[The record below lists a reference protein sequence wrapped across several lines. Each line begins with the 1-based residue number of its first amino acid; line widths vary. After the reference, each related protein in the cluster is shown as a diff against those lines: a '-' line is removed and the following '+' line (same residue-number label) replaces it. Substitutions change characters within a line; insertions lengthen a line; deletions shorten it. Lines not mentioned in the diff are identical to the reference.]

1 MSTYTATKARL
12 LRECDEVYELEGD
25 VGFLV
30 KRGGKWLVLDARGQ
44 VR

>member
-1 MSTYTATKARL
+1 MSSYTATKARL
-12 LRECDEVYELEGD
+12 LREYDEVYELEGD

-30 KRGGKWLVLDARGQ
+30 KRGWRWLVLDAQGQ